1 MEEQDLQA
9 FVRKPFTVYLAG
21 AKVEL
26 ELIDVRALPP
36 RQVPGLRRNPFKLL
50 FRGPPV
56 RHYTEALPR
65 QVHELHAADGG
76 YFRSTWNRSLAPASL
91 GCCTK
96 QFLTSPHFSHPVK
109 KCARNSDGLSITPKK
124 SDSGAHAAKDRI
136 VWSILNGDTVP
147 RRRSCRIQGAD
158 KVARHDQIW
167 QRGGGQD
174 DYSSGTRSAVD
185 RSEQFRFLA
194 GGISANRISSRVC
207 SRIILPM
214 QSLFRSTIRS
224 SAAGPIVL

>member
-91 GCCTK
+91 VCCTK

-109 KCARNSDGLSITPKK
+109 KCARNSDGLPITPKK

-158 KVARHDQIW
+158 KIKSRGTIKSGNVEADRTITHQGLGLQLTDQ
-167 QRGGGQD
+167 
-174 DYSSGTRSAVD
+174 SSFDSSLAVLWEY
-185 RSEQFRFLA
+185 RKV
-194 GGISANRISSRVC
+194 G
-207 SRIILPM
+207 
-214 QSLFRSTIRS
+214 
-224 SAAGPIVL
+224 